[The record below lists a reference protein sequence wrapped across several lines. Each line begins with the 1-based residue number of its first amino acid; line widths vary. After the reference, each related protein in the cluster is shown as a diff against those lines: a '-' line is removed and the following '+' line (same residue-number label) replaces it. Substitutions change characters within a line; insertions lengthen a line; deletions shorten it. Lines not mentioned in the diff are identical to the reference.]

1 MSKALSLDI
10 LGANYL
16 HFLSFSVLIF
26 SILQMCSSSTAD
38 SDRYPLSPSPPTP
51 ILERHLLTLSAGP
64 LLSSPHVA
72 RQVFALLPERNKLQ
86 NYLLTVDFDEL
97 GMILLLWPAIDFV
110 ASVSRRRD
118 PLSQIFHAQ
127 RIILAYD
134 RSRPFFYAYFAIK
147 MFTGMFCDGSMQCLS
162 LAYVA
167 DKVAESRRATAF
179 GVLGGISAAGFV
191 SGTLAAR
198 FLPTSYTFQVSAA
211 VAVLATVYMR
221 LFLVETD
228 SKGDLVYE
236 CSQPLCPASSSE
248 ADSSSPKLLPIKKV
262 PSLRDMICLLRS
274 SLVLLRAALVTFFVS
289 FGDSGLQAA
298 LLYFLKAKFQ
308 FSKDQFAD
316 LLLIIGIAGAFSQ
329 LFLMLPLTRIIGEEK
344 LLSIGLLASCAYVF
358 LCSVAWA
365 SWVPYLASL
374 FVVMS
379 IFVHPC
385 IRSTVSQKVG
395 PFEQGMAQGC
405 MTGINS
411 FASIIS
417 PFVFS
422 PLTALFLSEGAPFNF
437 KGFSIMC
444 CGFSSLTAFTLFI
457 TMRETHPVLS
467 KNTRQQQV

>member
-1 MSKALSLDI
+1 M
-10 LGANYL
+10 G
-16 HFLSFSVLIF
+16 
-26 SILQMCSSSTAD
+26 SIRET
-38 SDRYPLSPSPPTP
+38 
-51 ILERHLLTLSAGP
+51 
-64 LLSSPHVA
+64 
-72 RQVFALLPERNKLQ
+72 
-86 NYLLTVDFDEL
+86 
-97 GMILLLWPAIDFV
+97 
-110 ASVSRRRD
+110 
-118 PLSQIFHAQ
+118 
-127 RIILAYD
+127 IILAYD